1 MWFAL
6 PCDKYNEQPEQY
18 ILKISE
24 QSGKCPEAG
33 DVASQAGSP
42 PKKELTKHFFTDY
55 GENFFLTS

>member
-33 DVASQAGSP
+33 DVRGRGRKESKAGGA
-42 PKKELTKHFFTDY
+42 PKKGNEKKF
-55 GENFFLTS
+55 